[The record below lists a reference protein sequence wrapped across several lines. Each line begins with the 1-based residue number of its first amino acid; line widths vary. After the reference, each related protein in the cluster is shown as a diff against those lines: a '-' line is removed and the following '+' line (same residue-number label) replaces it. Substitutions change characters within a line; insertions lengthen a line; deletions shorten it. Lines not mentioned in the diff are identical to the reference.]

1 MCFSLLKIC
10 WSILTVY
17 NSCLQSSTIRSFCLL
32 IYFDSVRQTYPL
44 YLCSSKAFSQ
54 NPLSKR
60 ESNKLCYPENGSDDK
75 IKGRTFPFLLLLSNS
90 TLDVSRYSYPAVV
103 SSNFYPDHFFSEV
116 LNSLPFA
123 SCQHIRKIWICSI
136 TTFQI

>member
-44 YLCSSKAFSQ
+44 YLRSSEAFSQ
-54 NPLSKR
+54 DPLSKR
-60 ESNKLCYPENGSDDK
+60 ESNKLCYPENGADDK
-75 IKGRTFPFLLLLSNS
+75 IAL
-90 TLDVSRYSYPAVV
+90 
-103 SSNFYPDHFFSEV
+103 
-116 LNSLPFA
+116 
-123 SCQHIRKIWICSI
+123 I
-136 TTFQI
+136 T